1 MSFEISGSIKAIFP
15 EQTFKSGFNKREFLL
30 LTKDGKFEQ
39 EINFECVKEKVDLV
53 DHLKEGDAVTVSFD
67 IRCREWQGKYFTNLV
82 AWKITGTGK
91 SSEPAADDIPPY
103 DPGNDVLS
111 EDAPF

>member
-1 MSFEISGSIKAIFP
+1 MSFEISGTIKAIFD
-15 EQTFKSGFNKREFLL
+15 EQTFASGFNKREFLL
-30 LTKDGKFEQ
+30 TSEDTKFPQDY
-39 EINFECVKEKVDLV
+39 NFECVKEKVELV
-53 DHLKEGDAVTVSFD
+53 DHLKEGDNVTVSFD
-67 IRCREWQGKYFTNLV
+67 IRSREWQGKYFTNLV

-91 SSEPAADDIPPY
+91 SSEPAAEDIPPY

>member
-1 MSFEISGSIKAIFP
+1 MSFEISGSIKSIFP

-30 LTKDGKFEQ
+30 TTKDGKFEQ
-39 EINFECVKEKVDLV
+39 DVNFECVKDKVELV

-82 AWKITGTGK
+82 AWKITGSGAGNK
-91 SSEPAADDIPPY
+91 ENPSDEPSFEPDDVVLDEEPP
-103 DPGNDVLS
+103 
-111 EDAPF
+111 F